1 MLFINP
7 DSDHIKEAL
16 KEHIRVIKCRVFR
29 KLNVYCLVKG
39 CLTCKAHTLT
49 FKSSASIEN
58 KVKNYLL
65 KDHNLEDLIC
75 AQPSQM
81 KSLSNNFFRN
91 TLPLIDYNKLED
103 YHDATSDEKKT
114 VNYQIIY
121 NLMKDLGKLFDYD
134 WLCGKVP
141 KEEYSLYKLAQKLN
155 RRSCTYCNR
164 TYTTT
169 ITISKNR
176 KLMRPQFD
184 HWYPKWKYPLLA
196 LSFFNLIPSC
206 STCNSSSKGRDE
218 LDLKNNIHPYIE
230 INQENE
236 FSFSYINSKI
246 NKYHVYVRANNTNK
260 KALKTIK
267 ALNIDTMYNA
277 HLPELEDLI
286 KIKKAYTE
294 NYLDKLKK
302 FFPKSSLTNEDI
314 YRLAFGTEINSK
326 DFHKRPLSKFKN
338 DILKELAI
346 IKKND
351 E

>member
-16 KEHIRVIKCRVFR
+16 KEHKKVIKCRVFR
-29 KLNVYCLVKG
+29 KLDVFCLVKG
-39 CLTCKAHTLT
+39 CLTCKAHKLN
-49 FKSSASIEN
+49 FKSSALIEN

-65 KDHNLEDLIC
+65 KDDNLEDLIC
-75 AQPSQM
+75 AEPSQM
-81 KSLSNNFFRN
+81 KSLSDDFFIVV
-91 TLPLIDYNKLED
+91 LPLIEYNQLD
-103 YHDATSDEKKT
+103 
-114 VNYQIIY
+114 NYFKRRTNEEREANHPIIF
-121 NLMKDLGKLFDYD
+121 NLIVDLGKLFDYD
-134 WLCGKVP
+134 WLNKKAP
-141 KEEYSLYKLAQKLN
+141 DDEYSLYDLAQSLN

-169 ITISKNR
+169 MTTSKNG

-184 HWYPKWKYPLLA
+184 HWYPKWKYPLLK

-218 LDLKNNIHPYIE
+218 LDIKNNIHPYIQTD
-230 INQENE
+230 QENE
-236 FSFSYINSKI
+236 FSFSYINAKV
-246 NKYHVYVRANNTNK
+246 NKYHVYVRAHNTNK

-286 KIKKAYTE
+286 KIKKVYTE

-314 YRLAFGTEINSK
+314 YRLAFGTEMNSK

-338 DILKELAI
+338 DILKELGI
-346 IKKND
+346 IKKD
-351 E
+351 T

>member
-16 KEHIRVIKCRVFR
+16 KEHKRVIKCRVFR
-29 KLNVYCLVKG
+29 KLDVF
-39 CLTCKAHTLT
+39 CLTKNCPTCNAHKLK
-49 FKSSASIEN
+49 FKSLASIKN

-65 KDHNLEDLIC
+65 KDDNLEDLIC
-75 AQPSQM
+75 AKPNQM
-81 KSLSNNFFRN
+81 KSLSNDFFRDVL
-91 TLPLIDYNKLED
+91 LP
-103 YHDATSDEKKT
+103 
-114 VNYQIIY
+114 VNYNQLEAYFKTKTKKLKRANYLIIY
-121 NLMKDLGKLFDYD
+121 DLMEDLGKLFDYD
-134 WLCGKVP
+134 WLCAKAP
-141 KEEYSLYKLAQKLN
+141 DDKYSLYDLAQSLN

-164 TYTTT
+164 TYTTSMT
-169 ITISKNR
+169 TSKNG

-184 HWYPKWKYPLLA
+184 HWYPKWKYPLLK

-218 LDLKNNIHPYIE
+218 LDIQKNIHPYIDTD
-230 INQENE
+230 QENE
-236 FSFSYINSKI
+236 FSFSYINSKV
-246 NKYHVYVRANNTNK
+246 NKYHVYVRVHKANK

-294 NYLDKLKK
+294 NYLDKLNK

-314 YRLAFGTEINSK
+314 YRLAFGTEMDSK

-338 DILKELAI
+338 DILKELGI
-346 IKKND
+346 V
-351 E
+351 

>member
-16 KEHIRVIKCRVFR
+16 KEHKRVIKCRVFR
-29 KLNVYCLVKG
+29 KLDVYCLIKG
-39 CLTCKAHTLT
+39 CSTCKAHTLT
-49 FKSSASIEN
+49 FKSLASIEN

-65 KDHNLEDLIC
+65 KNDNLEDLIC
-75 AQPSQM
+75 AKPNQM
-81 KSLSNNFFRN
+81 KSLSDAFFKN
-91 TLPLIDYNKLED
+91 VLPQNDYNQLEN
-103 YHDATSDEKKT
+103 YFEIKTKKEKETKHG
-114 VNYQIIY
+114 IIF
-121 NLMKDLGKLFDYD
+121 NLIVDLGKLFDYD
-134 WLCGKVP
+134 WLCDKAP
-141 KEEYSLYKLAQKLN
+141 IEEYSLYKLAQNLN

-169 ITISKNR
+169 MTTSKKG

-218 LDLKNNIHPYIE
+218 LDLQKNIHPYIE
-230 INQENE
+230 SDQENE
-236 FSFSYINSKI
+236 FSFSYINSKV
-246 NKYHVYVRANNTNK
+246 NKYHVYVRAHNTNK

-277 HLPELEDLI
+277 HIPELEDLI

-294 NYLDKLKK
+294 NYIDKLNK

-314 YRLAFGTEINSK
+314 YRLAFGTEINFK

-338 DILKELAI
+338 DILKELGI